1 MTVGRWLGT
10 LGWVCIFL
18 LPGPRDS
25 GSANASPPSTL
36 VYVANEHSSTVSII
50 RSSDNR
56 VISTIAVEG
65 SPLSIGIMPDISKLY
80 VGVAKR
86 GISVI
91 RTSDRQIE
99 TTLKVGDHPVALAI
113 TPDGSKLYSL
123 NIKDQQAIFS
133 VIETRQD
140 RIVDSFPIELQCSI

>member
-1 MTVGRWLGT
+1 M

-18 LPGPRDS
+18 LPGPRDTC
-25 GSANASPPSTL
+25 SAKASTRSTL
-36 VYVANEHSSTVSII
+36 IYVANEHSSSVSII
-50 RSSDNR
+50 RSSDNQI
-56 VISTIAVEG
+56 ISTIAVEG
-65 SPLSIGIMPDISKLY
+65 TPLSIGITPDISKVY

-91 RTSDRQIE
+91 RTSDRQIK